1 MMSNMFTFIDYS
13 NEWNILY
20 CNRWIL
26 NNKNDKQT
34 MIRLKKYQ
42 FQYWFKNFIEHID
55 ISLYPREYNND
66 NNDLLTKQLNHLELL
81 NSWLNADNDP
91 LKCINDLIEMIKM
104 WNTYSEYY
112 KVDKNI
118 DFCLDLYDFL
128 LLRKPLKYFLW
139 TRLYNDEWDDD
150 ITYEC
155 YHDLVKE
162 NKLHLNMN
170 FNNILYVV
178 YDWFRIKK
186 RRFPSHDHIYWITYD
201 IDYMLV

>member
-1 MMSNMFTFIDYS
+1 MMTNIFTFIDYS
-13 NEWNILY
+13 DKWNILY

-26 NNKNDKQT
+26 DHSNNKQT
-34 MIRLKKYQ
+34 MIHLKKNQ
-42 FQYWFKNFIEHID
+42 FRFWFKKFIAQID
-55 ISLYPREYNND
+55 TSLYPREYNSDND
-66 NNDLLTKQLNHLELL
+66 DLFTKQLDHLDLL
-81 NSWLNADNDP
+81 NSWLNIHTDP
-91 LKCINDLIEMIKM
+91 LMCMNDLIDMVKM
-104 WNTYSEYY
+104 WNTYSEYH
-112 KVDKNI
+112 KIDKNI

-162 NKLHLNMN
+162 NKLNLNMN
-170 FNNILYVV
+170 FNNILYAV
-178 YDWFRIKK
+178 YDWFRTKK